1 VTEAKYRCGY
11 AAIVGRPNVGKSTL
25 LNGLL
30 GQKLSI
36 VTPRPQTTRH
46 RILGIDTREDAQI
59 VYIDTPGLHRG
70 QKRAL
75 NRAMNRA
82 AAGSLIDADVV
93 LFVVEALRWQPE
105 DGDVLERIVSS
116 GRPVLVI
123 VNKIDQ
129 VKPMSRLLPYL
140 AELGGRGSFA
150 EVVPVSAKKGE
161 NLDLVRGLVLDRL
174 PAGPALYEADRISDR
189 GTVFRYEEIIRE
201 KLMIR
206 LREEL
211 PYGLTVEVE
220 RIEDDDSIRRVAAII
235 WVERESQKAI
245 VIGRGGLQL
254 KECGSQARRDLERLA
269 GKRVHIE
276 LWVRVRENWSDSDRE
291 LKRFGLDPE

>member
-1 VTEAKYRCGY
+1 MTETEHRCGY

-30 GQKLSI
+30 GEKLSI

-46 RILGIDTREDAQI
+46 RILGIDTRDNAQI

-82 AAGSLIDADVV
+82 AAGSLVDADVI
-93 LFVVEALRWQPE
+93 LFVVEGLRWQPE
-105 DGDVLERIVSS
+105 DGDVLERIASS
-116 GRPVLVI
+116 GRPVLAI

-129 VKPMSRLLPYL
+129 VKPMSRLLPFL
-140 AELGGRGSFA
+140 AELGERGSFA

-161 NLDLVRGLVLDRL
+161 NLDLVKSLVLDRL
-174 PAGPALYEADRISDR
+174 PAGPALYEPDRISDR
-189 GTVFRYEEIIRE
+189 GTAFRYEEIIRE

-245 VIGRGGLQL
+245 VIGRGGQQL

-269 GKRVHIE
+269 GKRVHVE